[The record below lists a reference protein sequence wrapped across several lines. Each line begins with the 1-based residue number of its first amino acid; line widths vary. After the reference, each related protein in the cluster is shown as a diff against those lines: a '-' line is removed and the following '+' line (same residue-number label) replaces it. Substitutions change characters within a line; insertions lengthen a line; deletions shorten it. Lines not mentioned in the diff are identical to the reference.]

1 MICVNSVG
9 NTPQLHVFLFMY
21 LDSQQVFNI
30 INKKRFCYIN
40 RCVCMLVLTMLCCSD
55 KSAVLQAHR
64 LTALEKLVKKLT
76 QQPQGIVHMA
86 GAPGGKSPDE
96 RLLRRLGSDLAI
108 VKKRL
113 DEIAPPKDP
122 GALMMMREGDHAM
135 LAGKP
140 LQGYR
145 QACFCGS
152 YAMGFRHAVQT
163 VASIRNFMRSSV
175 NEF

>member
-1 MICVNSVG
+1 M
-9 NTPQLHVFLFMY
+9 
-21 LDSQQVFNI
+21 
-30 INKKRFCYIN
+30 
-40 RCVCMLVLTMLCCSD
+40 
-55 KSAVLQAHR
+55 
-64 LTALEKLVKKLT
+64 EKLVKKLT
-76 QQPQGIVHMA
+76 QQPQGTVHAA
-86 GAPGGKSPDE
+86 GASGGKSPDE

-145 QACFCGS
+145 QAGICKKHFY
-152 YAMGFRHAVQT
+152 YAFLFSNPMQSVYDVKCDAGNDFSQKFISFKYPGDIANDRF
-163 VASIRNFMRSSV
+163 SILFQDG
-175 NEF
+175 